1 MLILLLNLKLLE
13 NGGGGDM
20 LEEVNLEINKV
31 IVYWYFKKMI

>member
-13 NGGGGDM
+13 NGGGDM